1 MERGLEH
8 TQMDRAMTVLTY
20 RGKEYLQHKE
30 ATPKNV
36 VELSYRRN
44 IYKSRQTEARKHID
58 ATFTYRVN
66 KYKK

>member
-1 MERGLEH
+1 
-8 TQMDRAMTVLTY
+8 MTVLTY
-20 RGKEYLQHKE
+20 RGQEYLQHKE
-30 ATPKNV
+30 ATPKKD

-58 ATFTYRVN
+58 ATFTYRGN

>member
-1 MERGLEH
+1 
-8 TQMDRAMTVLTY
+8 MTVLTY

-44 IYKSRQTEARKHID
+44 IYKSRQTEARKDID
-58 ATFTYRVN
+58 VTLTYRGN